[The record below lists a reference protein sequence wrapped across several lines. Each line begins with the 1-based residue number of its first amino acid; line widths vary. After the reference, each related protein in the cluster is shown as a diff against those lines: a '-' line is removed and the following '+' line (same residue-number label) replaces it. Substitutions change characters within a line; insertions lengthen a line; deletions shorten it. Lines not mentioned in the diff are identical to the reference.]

1 MPLTQIAPPYP
12 IFTDKNGDPLD
23 AGYLY
28 FGTVNLNP
36 ETSPIQVY
44 YDSALTQPA
53 AQPIRTS
60 NGYPLRNGSPSLI
73 YANSSFSITVRNKH
87 NELVIYSPVGYAL
100 DPASPTG
107 TVIYDDFTGD
117 GATVVFTL
125 SVSPST
131 KNATSVY
138 IDGIYQ
144 SKDNYGLTGAML
156 TFTTAP
162 PLLSD
167 IEVVIQDS
175 SLIVGGSSSQQI
187 TYNQGGTGA
196 VTRTVQDRLRDFV
209 SVKDFGAVGDGV
221 TDDTVAIQAAFTAA
235 DGQMLLLTE
244 GSYLITD
251 QITMPDDVEV
261 IGTGSFICTGDEQ
274 YWFYADAPNRI
285 VWHSFI
291 AEVTTAFG
299 SRVELNRVLVCN
311 NPTYFEVKTAN
322 ITGASTAI
330 QCIDGDDFIC
340 GDILLLDIL
349 GTDAQ
354 NGYGI
359 NTGAKRITINSLSIK
374 NTDAT
379 NGRHGLYIVGDQ
391 WEKATVDTIYVENFL
406 RNPVQIT
413 NTDATAY
420 ADAWIANAT
429 FVNVNQTPTA
439 DTTGCIHMPST
450 STNASISVGT
460 VRVRGIKG
468 PALSSFASGDGGFIV
483 DNLFADDIEPAA
495 NAATRLVYMRD
506 GSNKHIKNVV
516 CTGLNTDW
524 SSAIYFR
531 DTTNA
536 ILDNLYLGGSTGDE
550 AVTVVTSTNVFIG
563 NIQSGSITPLL
574 NSGSTVKYSALDYV
588 EGTWT
593 VELYDAASGGNVSPT
608 TSTGYYKKIGNL
620 VTANFAL
627 TNIDTTGMTSGNALY
642 FTLPIAAAATIGNG
656 AGNIILDNV
665 AFPAGRTYASARVLA
680 GGLRGDFRCSGSS
693 VSDASVLVSGITSG
707 TSDSVTATIQ
717 YFVG

>member
-1 MPLTQIAPPYP
+1 MPLTQLAPPYP

-23 AGYLY
+23 AGFLY
-28 FGTVNLNP
+28 FGVVNQNP
-36 ETSPIQVY
+36 ETQPIQVY

-53 AQPIRTS
+53 AQPLRTS
-60 NGYPLRNGSPSLI
+60 NGYVMRNGTPALI
-73 YANSSFSITVRNKH
+73 YADSQFSVTVRDKSGS
-87 NELVIYSPVGYAL
+87 LVIYSPVGYGV
-100 DPASPTG
+100 DPASISG
-107 TVIYDDFTGD
+107 TVIYDNFTGN
-117 GATVVFTL
+117 GVTTVFTL
-125 SVSPST
+125 TASPST
-131 KNATSVY
+131 KNATNVY
-138 IDGIYQ
+138 IDGVYQ
-144 SKDNYGLTGAML
+144 SKDNYNTVGSTL
-156 TFTTAP
+156 TFSTAP
-162 PLLSD
+162 PLNSA
-167 IEVVIQDS
+167 IEVVSQES
-175 SLIVGGSSSQQI
+175 SIIGGAGAQQI
-187 TYNQGGTGA
+187 TYNQGGAGSI
-196 VTRTVQDRLRDFV
+196 TRTVQSRLRDFV

-221 TDDTVAIQAAFTAA
+221 TDDTAAIQAAFTAA
-235 DGQMLLLTE
+235 DGQILFLTE

-311 NPTYFEVKTAN
+311 NPTYFEVKTAK

-330 QCIDGDDFIC
+330 QCINGDDFVC
-340 GDILLLDIL
+340 GDILLFDVL
-349 GTDAQ
+349 GIAAQ
-354 NGYGI
+354 YGYGI

-379 NGRHGLYIVGDQ
+379 NGRHGLYVVGSQ
-391 WEKATVDTIYVENFL
+391 WQKVTVDTIYVENFL

-420 ADAWIANAT
+420 ADAWIGNAT
-429 FVNVNQTPTA
+429 FVNVNQDPTA

-450 STNASISVGT
+450 STNASVSVGT

-468 PALSSFASGDGGFIV
+468 PALSSLASGDGGFIV

-495 NAATRLVYMRD
+495 NAATRLVYMRF

-524 SSAIYFR
+524 SSAILFR
-531 DTTNA
+531 DTTDA
-536 ILDNLYLGGSTGDE
+536 ILDNLYLGGSTGNQ
-550 AVTVVTSTNVFIG
+550 AVTVLTSTNVFIG
-563 NIQSGSITPLL
+563 NIQSGSIPPIL
-574 NSGSTVKYSALDYV
+574 NSGSTIKYTALDYV

-620 VTANFAL
+620 VVANFAL
-627 TNIDTTGMTSGNALY
+627 TNINTTGMNAGNALF
-642 FTLPIAAAATIGNG
+642 FTLPIAAAATIGNA
-656 AGNIILDNV
+656 AGNVILDSV
-665 AFPAGRTYASARVLA
+665 TFPAGRTYASPRVLA
-680 GGLRGDFRCSGSS
+680 GQSRGDFRCSGSG
-693 VSDASVLVSGITSG
+693 VTDASVLISGLSTGVSDKVVAS
-707 TSDSVTATIQ
+707 IQ